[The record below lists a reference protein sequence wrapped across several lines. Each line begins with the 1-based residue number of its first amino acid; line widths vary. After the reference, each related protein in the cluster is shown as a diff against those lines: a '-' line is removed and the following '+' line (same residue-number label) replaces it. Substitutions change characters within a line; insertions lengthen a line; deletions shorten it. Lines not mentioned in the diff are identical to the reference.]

1 MQMTAGLNRRRFCG
15 ATATVVPGTLGS
27 PFLAAWE
34 EPKLFSEEMRAAFKP
49 LR

>member
-27 PFLAAWE
+27 PFFFQ
-34 EPKLFSEEMRAAFKP
+34 KGV
-49 LR
+49 